1 MTASPRP
8 TVPQIRSETVILA
21 VIVALALLAFGY
33 LLSQRQ
39 QELRSSP
46 IGLNGL
52 QLWLTAEGGSA
63 QGFSGGWNIDPVG
76 IGLLVLPLHDT
87 QPDRDL
93 DPAGSKEEL
102 LVQQDEID
110 LSWYVIDT
118 KLAQTPTL
126 VVLPKC
132 PPRSSG

>member
-39 QELRSSP
+39 QDLRSSP

-63 QGFSGGWNIDPVG
+63 QGFSGG
-76 IGLLVLPLHDT
+76 
-87 QPDRDL
+87 
-93 DPAGSKEEL
+93 
-102 LVQQDEID
+102 
-110 LSWYVIDT
+110 
-118 KLAQTPTL
+118 
-126 VVLPKC
+126 
-132 PPRSSG
+132 